1 MTAHAYRGCI
11 AHCLA
16 DPGDTA
22 HSDNVEIFSDGVL
35 VVEDGVVAELGPAEA
50 LLPKLGT
57 DVAVEDLREQLIL
70 PGMVDCHIHY
80 PQTDIIASYGTQLLD
95 WLNTYTFP
103 FEARFADLDYARQT
117 AEFFVEE
124 LLRNGTTTALVFATV
139 HAHSVDALFE
149 AASKYDLCIAA
160 GKVLMDRHCPENL
173 RDTAQSGYRDSRE
186 LIERWHRQG
195 RNHYAITPR
204 FAPTSTLQQLQLA
217 GQLAEEFPDVMIQT
231 HLAEN
236 PREVEWAL
244 SLFPDS
250 DSYLGIYK
258 DAGLLRERSVFAHCI
273 HLDEHDHREM
283 AAHDASIAFCPT
295 SNLFLGSGLFDL
307 STAKSHGIRVGLG
320 TDVGGG
326 TSFSQFATLAEAYK
340 VLQLQGQ
347 SLNSL
352 RGLYLATLAG
362 AEALHL
368 DDRIGN
374 LRPGKDADFVV
385 VNPKS
390 TKLLERRI
398 SHSNSVEDQ
407 LFAQF
412 TMADERAV
420 QATYVKGKRCFQQA

>member
-1 MTAHAYRGCI
+1 MQAYRSCV

-16 DPGDTA
+16 DPGDDQD
-22 HSDNVEIFSDGVL
+22 SDNVEIFPDGVL
-35 VVEDGVVAELGPAEA
+35 IVEDGRVADLGPAER
-50 LLPKLGT
+50 LLPTLGP
-57 DVAVEDLREQLIL
+57 DCEVHDFSDNMIL

-103 FEARFADLDYARQT
+103 FEAKFADLDYARET
-117 AEFFVEE
+117 ARFFVEE

-149 AASKYDLCIAA
+149 EASKHDLCIAA

-173 RDTAQSGYRDSRE
+173 RDTAEQGYRESRD

-204 FAPTSTLQQLQLA
+204 FAPTSTLEQLQLA
-217 GQLAEEFPDVMIQT
+217 GQLASEYPDVMIQT

-236 PREVEWAL
+236 RSEVDWAL

-250 DSYLGIYK
+250 ESYLGIYK

-273 HLDEHDHREM
+273 HLDDHDHQEM

-307 STAKSHGIRVGLG
+307 ATARSHGIRVGLG

-347 SLNSL
+347 SLNSG
-352 RGLYLATLAG
+352 RGLYLATLGG
-362 AEALHL
+362 AQALHL
-368 DDRIGN
+368 DDKIGN
-374 LRPGKDADFVV
+374 LQLGKDADFIVLDLD
-385 VNPKS
+385 S
-390 TKLLERRI
+390 TALLERRMA
-398 SHSNSVEDQ
+398 HSTSVHDR

-412 TMADERAV
+412 TMADDRAILS
-420 QATYVKGKRCFQQA
+420 TYVKGKRCFQQA